1 MDAQQLQSLVPALE
15 AHIEGYSPCFKRSNT
30 FRHFRSYLLGLMADL
45 DRKSI
50 EPIALATGTAVR
62 TLQEFLAFFVWD
74 HARMDRML
82 LDHVAGRCPEG
93 GIGIIDGSGHAK
105 RGDKTPG
112 VQRQYCGET
121 GKVDNCVIGQHL
133 LFTDNHPSNPFCCM
147 LQSDL
152 YLPKGWSE
160 DRPRCQEAG
169 IPDTV
174 VHQPR
179 WKTAVQQTKNAIGC
193 GVKFKG
199 VVFDEEYGQVPD
211 FWLEM
216 DQMGLWA
223 TGEVPCNFRAW
234 TKRPAC
240 RSTQACHAS
249 KRVDHLTGHSSVF
262 LKAPWNNCTVKEAT
276 RGPVIWRYK
285 AARVHLAVKDRQ
297 QDKTVPTDRQYWL
310 IKMHDPA
317 TAEIKY
323 VISNAPES
331 VSPEECIKM
340 LLSRWH
346 IEKWFERAKQEA
358 GMGAFEVRNYT
369 SLIRHWLCVRIAMCF
384 LSEQTTRLRGEKSAH
399 HVRTD
404 DSCCGDD
411 RHRAMAAGLPYPTVA
426 A

>member
-15 AHIEGYSPCFKRSNT
+15 SHIEGYSPCFKRSNT

-50 EPIALATGTAVR
+50 EPIARATGTAVR

-82 LDHVAGRCPEG
+82 LDHVAQRCPEG

-105 RGDKTPG
+105 RGNKTPG

-121 GKVDNCVIGQHL
+121 GKIDNCVVGQHL
-133 LFTDNHPSNPFCCM
+133 LFTDNDPKNPFCCM
-147 LQSDL
+147 LHSDL
-152 YLPKGWSE
+152 YLPKSWSE
-160 DRPRCQEAG
+160 DRPRCREAG
-169 IPDTV
+169 IPDEV

-179 WKTAVQQTKNAIGC
+179 WKMAVDQVRYALSC
-193 GVKFKG
+193 GVKLNWT
-199 VVFDEEYGQVPD
+199 VYDEEYGQVPD
-211 FWLEM
+211 FWLELEP
-216 DQMGLWA
+216 MGLRA
-223 TGEVPCNFRAW
+223 VGEVPVHFRVW
-234 TKRPAC
+234 VKRPAC
-240 RSTQACHAS
+240 HSTQACHGAR
-249 KRVDHLTGHSSVF
+249 RVDRLASHSPAF
-262 LKAPWNNCTVKEAT
+262 AAMDWRICTVKNAT
-276 RGPVIWRYK
+276 RGPVVWRYK

-297 QDKTVPTDRQYWL
+297 EDKTVPTDRQYGL

-331 VSPEECIKM
+331 VSPEQCIKM

-346 IEKWFERAKQEA
+346 VEKWFERAKQEA

-369 SLIRHWLCVRIAMCF
+369 SLIRHWLCARIAMCF
-384 LSEQTTRLRGEKSAH
+384 LSAQTTRLRGEKSAH
-399 HVRTD
+399 HV
-404 DSCCGDD
+404 
-411 RHRAMAAGLPYPTVA
+411 
-426 A
+426 